1 MHSLA
6 LIPGDRS
13 MTMKQSTTIYI
24 LGGLVLLMNLQ
35 FSSRASGDELIITND
50 AVFGTPIPELDLGT
64 QRGGDVR
71 VTNTNNLD
79 AQLHDN
85 TAIANVTGS
94 NFVTSEAFSNS
105 SGFSTVVQNSG
116 NNVII
121 QNATVLNLQMQ

>member
-1 MHSLA
+1 
-6 LIPGDRS
+6 
-13 MTMKQSTTIYI
+13 MKQSSTIYI

-35 FSSRASGDELIITND
+35 FSPHAWGDDSTVPNE
-50 AVFGTPIPELDLGT
+50 AAFGPAISDLDLGT
-64 QRGGDVR
+64 YRGGDVR

-85 TAIANVTGS
+85 TATSNVTGS
-94 NFVTSEAFSNS
+94 NFVTSAAFSGS

>member
-6 LIPGDRS
+6 FIPDDRS

-24 LGGLVLLMNLQ
+24 LGGLVLLMKLQ

-50 AVFGTPIPELDLGT
+50 AVFGTAISELDLGT

-71 VTNTNNLD
+71 VTNTNNLN

-85 TAIANVTGS
+85 TAISNVTGS

>member
-1 MHSLA
+1 
-6 LIPGDRS
+6 
-13 MTMKQSTTIYI
+13 MKKFTTIPI
-24 LGGLVLLMNLQ
+24 LGGLVLLMNLP
-35 FSSRASGDELIITND
+35 FSPQAWGDDSTMSNES
-50 AVFGTPIPELDLGT
+50 AFGAAISDSDLGT

-85 TAIANVTGS
+85 SATANVTGS
-94 NFVTSEAFSNS
+94 NFVTSSAFSGS

-121 QNATVLNLQMQ
+121 QNATVLNLQLQ

>member
-1 MHSLA
+1 
-6 LIPGDRS
+6 
-13 MTMKQSTTIYI
+13 MKESTTIYM

-35 FSSRASGDELIITND
+35 LTPYARGADLTLPNESA
-50 AVFGTPIPELDLGT
+50 FGCAISDIDLGT

-85 TAIANVTGS
+85 TATSNVTGS
-94 NFVTSEAFSNS
+94 NFVTTSAFSGS
-105 SGFSTVVQNSG
+105 SGFATVVQNSG

-121 QNATVLNLQMQ
+121 QNAAVINLQMK